1 MQQLV
6 GDRSPA
12 TASVLLPILKKRK
25 KKKKEMDDAS
35 STLEKKRQIRCWY
48 GALDPIVSRL
58 FNSSWTCILGLFLIF
73 TLILIYLF

>member
-25 KKKKEMDDAS
+25 KKWMMHRPLLRKKDKSGVGMGF
-35 STLEKKRQIRCWY
+35 R
-48 GALDPIVSRL
+48 P
-58 FNSSWTCILGLFLIF
+58 NCI
-73 TLILIYLF
+73 